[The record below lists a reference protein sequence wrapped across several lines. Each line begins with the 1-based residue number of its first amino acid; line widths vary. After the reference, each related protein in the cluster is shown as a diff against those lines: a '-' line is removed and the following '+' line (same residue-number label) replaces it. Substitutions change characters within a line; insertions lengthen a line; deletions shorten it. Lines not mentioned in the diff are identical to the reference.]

1 MLKKLQNFQ
10 IANKILSI
18 LIGVA
23 FLLFISITL
32 FYSHIQKT
40 KKLDR
45 VFIST
50 IVLKNYFFKL
60 EKNDNLFRE
69 KATEM
74 KRNQFT
80 KDLIVVKRFLKSLKK
95 RFREHGLS
103 QKYLN
108 EFQRR
113 IDRYGLAFDEFAKY
127 ESVGFFN
134 KIVID
139 KLESSKERLRNN
151 IYDMKT
157 DHFLKDLLIL
167 EIDERDFMIY
177 REDFFI
183 KKFSR
188 NFENFI
194 KRVKRSRD
202 LSNIEKNEL
211 LQSGENYHRVFAII
225 VESLTKSRGIKIEL
239 NELVKNLYNTTDDII
254 KESEREIHYIKRT
267 SEILKLSI
275 VAILTTVFIAFSIFV
290 VNEIRRSIHRL
301 RVNSAY
307 FGTTFDLTKEIVL
320 VGDSEIDAILKRLNF
335 FIANLRHEF
344 KLIKDSLAIFEREI
358 DRVMTVN
365 IYLKDRADS
374 FDVEAGEK
382 RSMVSELSV
391 IKRRSSVLLD
401 EVARLLT
408 SSTTE
413 FSEKTNI
420 DQCRIKIDEISENN
434 FEVNKCL
441 DELNQIVKSDK
452 NTNVSENLAKTFNSV
467 VKTSNSISS
476 TRGNFLRVYKN
487 LTDLLENIKEIE
499 ERFSYLK
506 ENDEEFQKKV
516 GYMLQKLSKIE
527 ETLNDFSDR
536 EREGLKHIY
545 VISDTNKNLKD
556 RLQNIKV

>member
-10 IANKILSI
+10 IANKILAI

-23 FLLFISITL
+23 LLLFISITL

-40 KKLDR
+40 KELDK

-60 EKNDNLFRE
+60 EKDDNLFRE
-69 KATEM
+69 KATEN
-74 KRNQFT
+74 RSQQFT
-80 KDLIVVKRFLKSLKK
+80 KDLIFIKRFLKSLKRK
-95 RFREHGLS
+95 FREHGLS

-134 KIVID
+134 KNVID

-157 DHFLKDLLIL
+157 DQFLKDLLIL

-177 REDFFI
+177 RENFFI

-188 NFENFI
+188 NFENFMT
-194 KRVKRSRD
+194 RVKRARG
-202 LSNIEKNEL
+202 LSNVERNEL

-239 NELVKNLYNTTDDII
+239 NDYIKNLYSTTDDII
-254 KESEREIHYIKRT
+254 KESEREIHYMKRT

-344 KLIKDSLAIFEREI
+344 KLIKDSLAIVEREI

-365 IYLKDRADS
+365 IYLKDRADN

-391 IKRRSSVLLD
+391 IKSRSSVLLD
-401 EVARLLT
+401 EVARFLK

-441 DELNQIVKSDK
+441 DELNQIAKSDE
-452 NTNVSENLAKTFNSV
+452 NTSVSENLAKTFSSV

-487 LTDLLENIKEIE
+487 LTDLLGNIEEIE
-499 ERFSYLK
+499 KRFLYLK

-527 ETLNDFSDR
+527 ETLNDFSGR

-556 RLQNIKV
+556 RLRNIKV

>member
-40 KKLDR
+40 KELDR

-69 KATEM
+69 KATEK

-80 KDLIVVKRFLKSLKK
+80 KDLIVVKRFLKSLKR

-194 KRVKRSRD
+194 KRVKRSGD

-239 NELVKNLYNTTDDII
+239 NELVKNLYSTTDDII
-254 KESEREIHYIKRT
+254 KESEREIHYMKRT

-365 IYLKDRADS
+365 IYLKDRADN

-391 IKRRSSVLLD
+391 IKSRSSVLLD

-452 NTNVSENLAKTFNSV
+452 NTNVSENLAKTFSSV